1 MRIIIYDDYEGT
13 EFVIDLNFKSMKSLE
28 PMSPSHDELLDNTH
42 SSSFVDVIE
51 ETPPLVARES
61 PIEHVL
67 RLNIVDGKII
77 SKHKIKS
84 RVSDMQEEPLIGTGV
99 PIYQSARGGSN
110 SFDIGKV
117 YGHL

>member
-28 PMSPSHDELLDNTH
+28 PMSPSLDELLDNTH

-84 RVSDMQEEPLIGTGV
+84 RVIDMQEEPLIGTGV